1 MDFPLKKRLIL
12 VLAFFLFLSGCQ
24 PALLKLRPA
33 LEEEGEVLLYT
44 EPFPQEADR
53 LRFNIEGILAIMGDG
68 KEFPLSVSLRE
79 LKARDLKRQRLL
91 ASGQLPPGPY
101 LGFSFKVNKAFL
113 KVEEGEANLLVPE
126 VPVRIDFPFQVNRK
140 KGSVISLTFRYSE
153 SISGGFSFSPV
164 FSMVIPAKPILS
176 LTGYVTNLSSNN
188 ITVFDKRL
196 RKALAVIVT
205 GRGPAG
211 MAFDQRLGRA
221 YVALS
226 GDDRIDLID
235 ITAGEVINQIR
246 LNTGDQPQELA
257 LTPDGKILLVANRGS
272 NTVSLI
278 DSFSLLELKRVDVGK
293 EPHSILIHP
302 NGTRAFV
309 FNTLSST
316 ISVIDIPN
324 KAVAATISTDPG
336 PLRGQL
342 NRRGDRLYVI
352 HEWSSYLTVLDPS
365 SLSVSRRFAV
375 RMGMTSIKV
384 DTQTDLI
391 YMGRARD
398 TVVEVYDPFSFVA
411 VDSINTGGSI
421 TYVTID
427 GDENYLYLLN
437 SDMKS
442 LMFSSL
448 LRKRIISEIDVGE
461 GPYWVSMMG
470 ER

>member
-1 MDFPLKKRLIL
+1 M
-12 VLAFFLFLSGCQ
+12 
-24 PALLKLRPA
+24 
-33 LEEEGEVLLYT
+33 
-44 EPFPQEADR
+44 
-53 LRFNIEGILAIMGDG
+53 
-68 KEFPLSVSLRE
+68 
-79 LKARDLKRQRLL
+79 
-91 ASGQLPPGPY
+91 
-101 LGFSFKVNKAFL
+101 
-113 KVEEGEANLLVPE
+113 
-126 VPVRIDFPFQVNRK
+126 
-140 KGSVISLTFRYSE
+140 
-153 SISGGFSFSPV
+153 
-164 FSMVIPAKPILS
+164 
-176 LTGYVTNLSSNN
+176 
-188 ITVFDKRL
+188 
-196 RKALAVIVT
+196 
-205 GRGPAG
+205 
-211 MAFDQRLGRA
+211 
-221 YVALS
+221 
-226 GDDRIDLID
+226 
-235 ITAGEVINQIR
+235 
-246 LNTGDQPQELA
+246 
-257 LTPDGKILLVANRGS
+257 
-272 NTVSLI
+272 I
-278 DSFSLLELKRVDVGK
+278 DSFSLLELRRVDVGK
-293 EPHSILIHP
+293 EPHSVLIHP
-302 NGTRAFV
+302 NGRRAFV

-365 SLSVSRRFAV
+365 SLSVLRRFTV

>member
-1 MDFPLKKRLIL
+1 MLEKRLIL

-24 PALLKLRPA
+24 PALLKLKPA
-33 LEEEGEVLLYT
+33 LEEEGEVFLYT

-53 LRFNIEGILAIMGDG
+53 LRFNIEGILAVTRDG
-68 KEFPLSVSLRE
+68 KEFPLSVSLHE

-101 LGFSFKVNKAFL
+101 LGFSFKVNKAVL
-113 KVEEGEANLLVPE
+113 KVEEGEASLLVPE
-126 VPVRIDFPFQVNRK
+126 VPIRIDFPFNVTRK
-140 KGSVISLTFRYSE
+140 RASVISLTFRYSE

-176 LTGYVTNLSSNN
+176 LTGYVTNLNSNN
-188 ITVFDKRL
+188 ITVFDKKL

-226 GDDRIDLID
+226 GDDRIEIID
-235 ITAGEVINQIR
+235 ITAGEVIDRIR

-257 LTPDGKILLVANRGS
+257 LTPDGKILLAANRGS

-278 DSFSLLELKRVDVGK
+278 DPFSLFELGRVEVGK

-302 NGTRAFV
+302 NGRRAFV

-324 KAVAATISTDPG
+324 RAVAVTITTDPG

-365 SLSVSRRFAV
+365 SLSVLRRFAV
-375 RMGMTSIKV
+375 RIGMTSIKV
-384 DTQTDLI
+384 DTQTDLVYI
-391 YMGRARD
+391 GRGRD
-398 TVVEVYDPFSFVA
+398 TVVEVYDPFSFVP

-421 TYVTID
+421 TYMTID
-427 GDENYLYLLN
+427 GDENNMYLVN
-437 SDMKS
+437 PDMKS
-442 LMFSSL
+442 LMVSSL
-448 LRKRIISEIDVGE
+448 LRKRIMSEIDVGE
-461 GPYWVSMMG
+461 GPYWVTMMG